1 MRPLN
6 ALVPFVAGLL
16 IALTYLLVQG
26 TAPDAERHERTL
38 DALRTVFLYNAALQ
52 RDVLRAR
59 AGLLR
64 NYDPLV
70 ASMARLGEATARL
83 AEAGEITSGDARADI
98 DRSAAALAAA
108 VRDEEALVEA
118 FKSDNA
124 LLHNSLSYFNYTVG
138 RMAAGGD
145 SPSAPG
151 IVALAAA
158 MLRFVNDPRPELASD
173 VSDAFDEL
181 TRRPDNHAPGAE
193 AMSLVSHGR
202 LIVQTLPRVDD
213 VVAHLQAA
221 ATTDRA
227 RTLQDAYMAAHGRAA
242 DSAGRFQ
249 AFLYI
254 AALILV
260 GYIVYLF
267 IRLRANAQILRERL
281 DFEGLISSIST
292 EFINLPHNRIR
303 ENVAKALKRLVD
315 HAGLDGAEIIVHQA
329 GKADL
334 AASYAYRS
342 PATRA
347 PGRPLEEVLDFA
359 LDWSMEAYQ
368 RNRLI
373 FVPDVGQM
381 PESLEKAT
389 LRTHG
394 IRTWLCI
401 PMRLTGDRQGIFTLH
416 AMQPRPWRQ
425 DDITLLR
432 TAAELFAN
440 AIARERGEIEREALQ
455 ARLNQS
461 QRLEAIGTLAGGIA
475 HEFNNILGAILGYG
489 EMAQG
494 ALRNNPAARRYVRQM
509 VKAGERARDVV
520 DQVLAFGRRRD
531 REHRPVLAG
540 TAIAEAIELMRA
552 ALPATLSV
560 RTDLKAGDATI
571 MGDRTEL
578 QQVVMNLGQNAAQ
591 AMNGR
596 GLLELGLDTV
606 DAARRLTLSHG
617 GLPAG
622 RYIRLTVSDT
632 GHGMDQATI
641 ERIFEPFFTTKPAG
655 QGTGLGLSTVHG
667 IVTALRG
674 AVNVRSR
681 PGEGTTFE
689 IYIPR
694 LERAAPPAAETVI
707 DPAPRGRGET
717 ILIVDDDKSL
727 VLLGEEML
735 AALGYEPVGFDDS
748 KAALA
753 AFRVDPGRFDLLL
766 TDEVMPELTGLELA
780 DACHQVRPDLPVLL
794 MTGDTRPLRP
804 ERIRAAGI
812 REILRKPLLA
822 AQLGE
827 CVARYLDG
835 QAVPAGHTSAAFLD
849 GRDHP

>member
-38 DALRTVFLYNAALQ
+38 DALRTVILYNAALQ

-64 NYDPLV
+64 SYDPLV
-70 ASMARLGEATARL
+70 ASIDSLGEATARL
-83 AEAGEITSGDARADI
+83 AEAGEITSGEAKADI

-124 LLHNSLSYFNYTVG
+124 LLHNSLSYFNYTIG

-173 VSDAFDEL
+173 VSGALDEL
-181 TRRPDNHAPGAE
+181 TRHPDNHAPDAE
-193 AMSLVSHGR
+193 AMSLVGHGR

-213 VVAHLQAA
+213 LVARLQAA
-221 ATTDRA
+221 ATSDRA
-227 RTLQDAYMAAHGRAA
+227 RALQDTYMAAHGRAA
-242 DSAGRFQ
+242 YRAGRFQ
-249 AFLYI
+249 AFLYV

-260 GYIVYLF
+260 GYIAYLF
-267 IRLRANAQILRERL
+267 VRLRANAQILRERL
-281 DFEGLISSIST
+281 DFEGLIASIST
-292 EFINLPHNRIR
+292 EFINVPHDRIR

-329 GKADL
+329 GKADI
-334 AASYAYRS
+334 AAGYVYRS
-342 PATRA
+342 PAARA
-347 PGRPLEEVLDFA
+347 PGRPLEEVLDVA

-368 RNRLI
+368 RNGLI
-373 FVPDVGQM
+373 FVPEVGQM
-381 PESLEKAT
+381 PESLEKAA
-389 LRTHG
+389 LRAHG
-394 IRTWLCI
+394 VRTWLCI

-416 AMQPRPWRQ
+416 AVQPRQWRQ

-440 AIARERGEIEREALQ
+440 ALARERGEIEREALQ
-455 ARLNQS
+455 VRLNQS

-489 EMAQG
+489 EMAQS
-494 ALRNNPAARRYVRQM
+494 ALGNNPTARRYVGQM
-509 VKAGERARDVV
+509 VKAGERARNVV

-531 REHRPVLAG
+531 REHWPVRAE
-540 TAIAEAIELMRA
+540 TAITEAIELMRA

-560 RTDLKAGDATI
+560 RTDLKAGDATL

-606 DAARRLTLSHG
+606 DANRRLTLSHG

-622 RYIRLTVSDT
+622 RYIRLAVSDT

-667 IVTALRG
+667 IVTGLGG

-681 PGEGTTFE
+681 PGEGATFE

-694 LERAAPPAAETVI
+694 LERAAPPDAETVI
-707 DPAPRGRGET
+707 DPARRW
-717 ILIVDDDKSL
+717 SW
-727 VLLGEEML
+727 
-735 AALGYEPVGFDDS
+735 
-748 KAALA
+748 
-753 AFRVDPGRFDLLL
+753 
-766 TDEVMPELTGLELA
+766 
-780 DACHQVRPDLPVLL
+780 
-794 MTGDTRPLRP
+794 
-804 ERIRAAGI
+804 
-812 REILRKPLLA
+812 
-822 AQLGE
+822 
-827 CVARYLDG
+827 
-835 QAVPAGHTSAAFLD
+835 
-849 GRDHP
+849 